1 MTANTMSLSSTL
13 EYLGA
18 ATALLLTYR
27 AISFCSIYLKP
38 STLHR
43 YNPSGHSWALVTGST
58 AGIGEGFAH
67 ALCAKSFNVVLHGR
81 DTKKLSALKST
92 LSQKYPN
99 VQIKTVIA
107 DVFDIDVDIASIV
120 KTCEDLS
127 GPLTLL
133 VNNVGGAP
141 LSPSYGTLAEVDASY
156 VDKMINLNSRF
167 PTQLTRALL
176 PLLSQNSPALV
187 MSTCSITG
195 FRGLPY
201 LSVYSA
207 SKAFNYA
214 LNESLA
220 SELKAEK
227 KDVEALAI
235 VIANVVSGGNKTTEG
250 AFTCTGLQMAEFS
263 LDRVGCGQTAVFGWW
278 RHAVQWWCMSLLPE
292 WLTEKILIGVM
303 KERRIEEQKGE

>member
-1 MTANTMSLSSTL
+1 MSLSSTL

-43 YNPSGHSWALVTGST
+43 YNPSGNSWALVTGST

-67 ALCAKSFNVVLHGR
+67 ALCAKNFNVILHGR
-81 DTKKLSALKST
+81 SPRKLSALKST
-92 LSQKYPN
+92 LESKYPH
-99 VQIKTVIA
+99 VQIRIVIA
-107 DVFDIDVDIASIV
+107 DVFDIDVDITSIV
-120 KTCEDLS
+120 KVCEDLP

-141 LSPSYGTLAEVDASY
+141 LSPSYATLAEVDASY
-156 VDKMINLNSRF
+156 VDKMINLNARF

-176 PLLSQNSPALV
+176 PLLSKNSPALV
-187 MSTCSITG
+187 MTACSVTG

-214 LNESLA
+214 LNESLV
-220 SELKAEK
+220 SELKAEN

-250 AFTCTGLQMAEFS
+250 AFTCTGLQMAEMS
-263 LDRVGCGQTAVFGWW
+263 LDRVGCGRPAVFGWW
-278 RHAVQWWCMSLLPE
+278 RHAVQWRCMSLLPD
-292 WLTEKILIGVM
+292 WVTEKILIGVM
-303 KERRIEEQKGE
+303 KERRMEEQKGE

>member
-1 MTANTMSLSSTL
+1 MTISSSL

-18 ATALLLTYR
+18 ATALLLTYKV
-27 AISFCSIYLKP
+27 ISFTSIYLKP

-43 YNPSGHSWALVTGST
+43 YNPSKNSWALVTGST
-58 AGIGEGFAH
+58 SGIGEGFAH
-67 ALCAKSFNVVLHGR
+67 ALCAKSFNVLLHGR
-81 DTKKLSALKST
+81 NQEKLDNLKST
-92 LSQKYPN
+92 LEKKYPH

-107 DVFDIDVDIASIV
+107 DAFDIDVDISSIV
-120 KTCEDLS
+120 KACEALP

-133 VNNVGGAP
+133 INNVGGAP
-141 LSPSYGTLAEVDASY
+141 LSPSFGTLAEVDASY

-167 PTQLTRALL
+167 PTQLLRALL
-176 PLLSQNSPALV
+176 PLLSKNGPSLV
-187 MSTCSITG
+187 MSACSVTG

-214 LNESLA
+214 LNQSLA

-263 LDRVGCGQTAVFGWW
+263 LDRVGCGQPAVFGWW

-292 WLTEKILIGVM
+292 WMAEKVLISAM
-303 KERRIEEQKGE
+303 KERRTEEQKGE

>member
-1 MTANTMSLSSTL
+1 MSLLSTL

-27 AISFCSIYLKP
+27 AISFCSIYLNP
-38 STLHR
+38 STIHR
-43 YNPSGHSWALVTGST
+43 YNPSKNSWALVTGST

-67 ALCAKSFNVVLHGR
+67 ALCAKNFNVLLHGR
-81 DTKKLSALKST
+81 NQQKLDNLKST
-92 LSQKYPN
+92 LEKKYPD

-107 DVFDIDVDIASIV
+107 DVFDIEVDISSIV
-120 KTCEDLS
+120 KTCEALP

-133 VNNVGGAP
+133 INNVGGAP

-156 VDKMINLNSRF
+156 VDQMINLNSRF

-176 PLLSQNSPALV
+176 PLLSRSSPSLI

-214 LNESLA
+214 LNQSLV
-220 SELKAEK
+220 SELAAERS
-227 KDVEALAI
+227 DVEALAI

-292 WLTEKILIGVM
+292 WVTEKVLIGVM
-303 KERRIEEQKGE
+303 KERRMEEQKGE

>member
-1 MTANTMSLSSTL
+1 MTVSLAL

-18 ATALLLTYR
+18 ATALLLTYKV
-27 AISFCSIYLKP
+27 ISFTSIYLKP
-38 STLHR
+38 SKLHR
-43 YNPSGHSWALVTGST
+43 YNPSKNSWALVTGST
-58 AGIGEGFAH
+58 SGIGEGFAH
-67 ALCAKSFNVVLHGR
+67 ALCAKSFNVLLHGR
-81 DTKKLSALKST
+81 NQEKLDNLKST
-92 LSQKYPN
+92 LEKKYPH

-107 DVFDIDVDIASIV
+107 DAFDIDVDIAFIV
-120 KTCEDLS
+120 KACETLP

-133 VNNVGGAP
+133 INNVGGAP
-141 LSPSYGTLAEVDASY
+141 LSPSFGTLAEVDASY

-176 PLLSQNSPALV
+176 SLLSQNAPSLV
-187 MSTCSITG
+187 MSTCSVTG

-214 LNESLA
+214 LNQSLA

-227 KDVEALAI
+227 KDIEALAI

-263 LDRVGCGQTAVFGWW
+263 LGRVGCGQPAVFGWW
-278 RHAVQWWCMSLLPE
+278 RHAVQWWCMSFLPE
-292 WLTEKILIGVM
+292 WMTEKVLISAM
-303 KERRIEEQKGE
+303 KERRTEEQKAE

>member
-1 MTANTMSLSSTL
+1 MSTTQTL
-13 EYLGA
+13 EVIGA
-18 ATALLLTYR
+18 ATALLLTYK
-27 AISFCSIYLKP
+27 AISFISIYLKP
-38 STLHR
+38 SQLHL
-43 YNPSGHSWALVTGST
+43 YNPSGNSWALVTGST
-58 AGIGEGFAH
+58 NGIGEGFAH
-67 ALCAKSFNVVLHGR
+67 ALCAKNINVLLHGR
-81 DTKKLSALKST
+81 NEQKLSTLKST
-92 LSQKYPN
+92 LERQYPE

-107 DVFDIDVDIASIV
+107 DAFDIDADISSIAETC
-120 KTCEDLS
+120 KTLP

-141 LSPSYGTLAEVDASY
+141 LSPSFGTLAEVDATY

-176 PLLSQNSPALV
+176 PLLSKSSPSLI

-207 SKAFNYA
+207 TKAFNYA
-214 LNESLA
+214 LHQSLS
-220 SELKAEK
+220 SELAAENSG
-227 KDVEALAI
+227 VEALAI

-250 AFTCTGLQMAEFS
+250 MFTCTGLQMAEFA
-263 LDRVGCGQTAVFGWW
+263 LQRIGCGQVAVFGWW

-292 WLTEKILIGVM
+292 WLTEKVLINVM
-303 KERRIEEQKGE
+303 KERRTEEQKGE

>member
-1 MTANTMSLSSTL
+1 MIISSGL

-18 ATALLLTYR
+18 ATALLLTYK
-27 AISFCSIYLKP
+27 AISFISIYLKP

-43 YNPSGHSWALVTGST
+43 YNSSGHSWALVTGST

-67 ALCAKSFNVVLHGR
+67 ALCAKNFNVVLHGR
-81 DTKKLSALKST
+81 DTQKLSALKST
-92 LSQKYPN
+92 LEKKYLK

-107 DVFDIDVDIASIV
+107 DVFDIDVDISSIV
-120 KTCEDLS
+120 KTCENLP
-127 GPLTLL
+127 GPLKLL
-133 VNNVGGAP
+133 INNVGGAP
-141 LSPSYGTLAEVDASY
+141 LSPSYGILAEVDASY
-156 VDKMINLNSRF
+156 VDKMINLNARF
-167 PTQLTRALL
+167 STQLTRALL
-176 PLLSQNSPALV
+176 PLLSKNSPALV

-207 SKAFNYA
+207 SKAFNHA
-214 LNESLA
+214 LNQSLV
-220 SELKAEK
+220 SELKAEN

-263 LDRVGCGQTAVFGWW
+263 LQRVGCGQPAVFGWW
-278 RHAVQWWCMSLLPE
+278 RHAVQWWFMGLLPE
-292 WLTEKILIGVM
+292 WVTEKVLIGVM
-303 KERRIEEQKGE
+303 KERRAKEQKGE

>member
-1 MTANTMSLSSTL
+1 MSLSSAL
-13 EYLGA
+13 KYLGA
-18 ATALLLTYR
+18 ATALLLIYK
-27 AISFCSIYLKP
+27 ASSFCNIYLMP

-43 YNPSGHSWALVTGST
+43 YNPTKNSWALVTGST

-67 ALCAKSFNVVLHGR
+67 ALCAKSFNVLLHGR
-81 DTKKLSALKST
+81 NPQKLSALKST
-92 LSQKYPN
+92 LEKKYPN

-107 DVFDIDVDIASIV
+107 DVFDIDVDISSIV
-120 KTCEDLS
+120 EACEALP

-133 VNNVGGAP
+133 INNVGGAP

-176 PLLSQNSPALV
+176 PLLSKNSPTLV

-214 LNESLA
+214 LNQSLV
-220 SELKAEK
+220 SELKAENSG
-227 KDVEALAI
+227 VEALAI

-263 LDRVGCGQTAVFGWW
+263 LDRVGCGQAAVFGWW

-292 WLTEKILIGVM
+292 WVTEKILIGAM
-303 KERRIEEQKGE
+303 KERRMEEQKGE

>member
-1 MTANTMSLSSTL
+1 MSISSTL

-43 YNPSGHSWALVTGST
+43 YNPIKNSWALVTGST
-58 AGIGEGFAH
+58 SGIGEGFAH
-67 ALCAKSFNVVLHGR
+67 ALCAKRFNVLLHGR
-81 DTKKLSALKST
+81 NQQKLDNLKST
-92 LSQKYPN
+92 LSQEYPN

-107 DVFDIDVDIASIV
+107 DVFDIDVDIACIV
-120 KTCEDLS
+120 KACETLP

-141 LSPSYGTLAEVDASY
+141 LSPSFGSLAEVDATY
-156 VDKMINLNSRF
+156 VDKMMNLNSRF

-176 PLLSQNSPALV
+176 PLLSKHAPSLL
-187 MSTCSITG
+187 MSTCSVTG

-214 LNESLA
+214 LNQSLA
-220 SELKAEK
+220 SELKAENTG
-227 KDVEALAI
+227 VEALAI

-263 LDRVGCGQTAVFGWW
+263 LDRVGCGQPAVFGWW
-278 RHAVQWWCMSLLPE
+278 RHAVQWWCMGLLPE
-292 WLTEKILIGVM
+292 WVTEKVLIGVM
-303 KERRIEEQKGE
+303 KERRMKEQKGE